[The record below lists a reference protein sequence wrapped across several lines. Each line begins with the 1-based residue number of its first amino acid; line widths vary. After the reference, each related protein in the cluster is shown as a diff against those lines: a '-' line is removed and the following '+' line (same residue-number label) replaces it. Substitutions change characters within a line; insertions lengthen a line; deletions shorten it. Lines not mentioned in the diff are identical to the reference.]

1 MTQLAPLLLA
11 SQNKLT
17 HLTLKTDILFSAKT
31 HLLLIR
37 GPSNEE
43 GEIKEFVIIS
53 KQEFLITWKYFSFN
67 IILLK
72 C

>member
-1 MTQLAPLLLA
+1 MTQLAPLFLA

-37 GPSNEE
+37 GPSNGE

-53 KQEFLITWKYFSFN
+53 K
-67 IILLK
+67 
-72 C
+72 